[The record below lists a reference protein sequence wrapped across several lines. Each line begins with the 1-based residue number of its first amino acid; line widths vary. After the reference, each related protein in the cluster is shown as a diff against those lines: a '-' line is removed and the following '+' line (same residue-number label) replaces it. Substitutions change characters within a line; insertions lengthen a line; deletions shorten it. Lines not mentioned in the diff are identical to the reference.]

1 MKAVNKP
8 SAAAREAARGA
19 DAPGFTPDGA
29 FPSLSTAR
37 LQLREIVASDAPAL
51 LAIHGDREAMK
62 WFGTDPL
69 ADLEAAE
76 KVIAGFAN
84 MRTLPSPGVRWG
96 MVHASAS
103 RGSALLGT
111 CGVFRWNRGWRSCLT
126 GYELARHAQGQGYM
140 TEALRAIYAW
150 AFDVMDVDRIEAQVH
165 PHNVPSLALL
175 RKLGFVEEGLLRE
188 AGYWLGERRDLVQ
201 LGLLRR
207 EFDQG

>member
-1 MKAVNKP
+1 MSTVSTAKG
-8 SAAAREAARGA
+8 SGA
-19 DAPGFTPDGA
+19 DVAALAADGP

-69 ADLEAAE
+69 VDLEAAE
-76 KVIAGFAN
+76 RVIAGFAN

-96 MVHASAS
+96 IVHASAS

-140 TEALRAIYAW
+140 AEALRAIYAW
-150 AFDVMDVDRIEAQVH
+150 AFDTMGVDRIEAQVH
-165 PHNVPSLALL
+165 PLNAPSLALL
-175 RKLGFVEEGLLRE
+175 KKLGFVEEGLLRE
-188 AGYWLGERRDLVQ
+188 AGYWMGERRDLVQ

-207 EFDQG
+207 EFARD

>member
-1 MKAVNKP
+1 MKTARPHEAVRADA
-8 SAAAREAARGA
+8 SGTEAAA
-19 DAPGFTPDGA
+19 FTADGA
-29 FPSLSTAR
+29 FPSLSTPR

-96 MVHASAS
+96 IVHATPS

-126 GYELARHAQGQGYM
+126 GYELARQAQGQGYM
-140 TEALRAIYAW
+140 SEALRAVYAW
-150 AFDVMDVDRIEAQVH
+150 AFDVMGVDRIEAQVH
-165 PHNVPSLALL
+165 PLNTPSLALL
-175 RKLGFVEEGLLRE
+175 GKLGFVEEGLLRE

-201 LGLLRR
+201 LGLLKR
-207 EFDQG
+207 EFARH

>member
-1 MKAVNKP
+1 MKTAKP
-8 SAAAREAARGA
+8 REIEAL
-19 DAPGFTPDGA
+19 APESP

-76 KVIAGFAN
+76 RVIAGFAN

-96 MVHASAS
+96 IVHASPA

-111 CGVFRWNRGWRSCLT
+111 CGVFRWNRGWRTCLT
-126 GYELARHAQGQGYM
+126 GYELARHD
-140 TEALRAIYAW
+140 TRPT
-150 AFDVMDVDRIEAQVH
+150 H
-165 PHNVPSLALL
+165 PKAGDPSDPLFAARSKEVTSLW
-175 RKLGFVEEGLLRE
+175 RLG
-188 AGYWLGERRDLVQ
+188 AA
-201 LGLLRR
+201 
-207 EFDQG
+207 

>member
-1 MKAVNKP
+1 MSTASP
-8 SAAAREAARGA
+8 PDAAPPARRATDVPVLG
-19 DAPGFTPDGA
+19 PDGA
-29 FPSLSTAR
+29 FPSLSTPR

-84 MRTLPSPGVRWG
+84 MRALPSPGVRWG
-96 MVHASAS
+96 LVHASPT

-140 TEALRAIYAW
+140 AEALRAIYAW

-165 PHNVPSLALL
+165 PLNTPSLALL
-175 RKLGFVEEGLLRE
+175 GKLGFVEEGLLRE
-188 AGYWLGERRDLVQ
+188 AGYWQGERRDLVQ

-207 EFDQG
+207 EFVRR

>member
-1 MKAVNKP
+1 MN
-8 SAAAREAARGA
+8 
-19 DAPGFTPDGA
+19 PDDP
-29 FPSLSTAR
+29 FPSLSTPR

-76 KVIAGFAN
+76 KVIAGFASL
-84 MRTLPSPGVRWG
+84 RALPTPGVRWG
-96 MVHASAS
+96 IVHADPA

-140 TEALRAIYAW
+140 REALRAIYTW
-150 AFDVMDVDRIEAQVH
+150 AFDTMEIERIEAQVH
-165 PHNVPSLALL
+165 PLNEPSLALL
-175 RKLGFVEEGLLRE
+175 RALGFVEEGLLRE
-188 AGYWLGERRDLVQ
+188 AGLWLGERRDLIQ
-201 LGLLRR
+201 LGLLKR
-207 EFDQG
+207 EFITR